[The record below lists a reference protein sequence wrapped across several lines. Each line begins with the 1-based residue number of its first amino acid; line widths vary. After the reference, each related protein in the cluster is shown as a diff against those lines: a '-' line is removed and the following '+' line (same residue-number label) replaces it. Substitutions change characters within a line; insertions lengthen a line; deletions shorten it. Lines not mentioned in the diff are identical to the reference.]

1 MIFQQMNPLE
11 IYRLAIEHG
20 KLENP
25 CAEWGDF
32 PASHVSLPDGIF
44 LKQNIIVC
52 QMEYL

>member
-1 MIFQQMNPLE
+1 MNPLE

-25 CAEWGDF
+25 CAEWVDF

-44 LKQNIIVC
+44 QHSHFFATIVY